1 MSYVRVTMVDLKT
14 PENLNAVINELNQA
28 DMIFPEIQMM
38 LTIATTETTGLAIA
52 VYKDEASANKGAK
65 QRAEYFK
72 KLNAEMEVS
81 FEGPLASYYYKDIV
95 KPVGITTHYA

>member
-14 PENLNAVINELNQA
+14 PENLNTVINQLNQA
-28 DMIFPEIQMM
+28 DKIFPEIQMM
-38 LTIATTETTGLAIA
+38 MTIATTETTGLAIA
-52 VYKDEASANKGAK
+52 VYEDEASANKGAK

-72 KLNAEMEVS
+72 QLNAEMEVS

-95 KPVGITTHYA
+95 KPVGTTTHRA